1 MSANMDELDYLRGV
15 AARLSDAPHGGKC
28 AVLADACE
36 FLRLS
41 RQELYR
47 RLRQHGLF
55 NSGRKRRADHGRCS
69 VPEEVVRKAA
79 GLVRMGQRANGKR
92 TMTIKDTVPILAA
105 NGIGAVNTDTGE
117 VTPVDVAPNTLA
129 RAMRRHG
136 CHPDQLATPSAH
148 TSQRSLHPNHVWQ
161 VDASVCVLFYLPA
174 GGATVMEEKEF
185 YKNKPA
191 NLDRVARERVIR
203 FVITDHA
210 SSNFYLEYVLGSED
224 SQNLTQVFLNAIAQ
238 RGADDPMHG
247 VPLILSMD
255 AGSANTAGLFKNLM
269 GRLDITPV
277 VHLPGNPRAK
287 GQVECHQNLVE
298 RAFEGRLPFLAVHN
312 LAELN
317 AHASAWRKAY
327 CASAIH
333 TRTKMSR
340 NAAWLL
346 IREEQLRTIDAELA
360 RELVTTVPVEV
371 SVRGNLTISHSVK
384 GHGRADYDLR
394 HVPGVAPKQKVQ
406 VVVNPYRAP
415 DVDVLVTDLQ
425 GEVRTYTVAP
435 VVTDQFGFDASAPVI
450 GERYRGMPESA
461 IDKARTQINREAH
474 GVDTE
479 REVDKA
485 RRERKPAYEG
495 QLDIMADVAA
505 TPLPHYLP
513 RRGRELEVAA
523 QAREEAPLNHID
535 AARQLKTLLG
545 DAWTRERFGWLQQR
559 YPEGV
564 PPDAVAQ
571 IATELSQP
579 GRVATVLRVV
589 QGDAP

>member
-1 MSANMDELDYLRGV
+1 MDELDYLRGL
-15 AARLSDAPHGGKC
+15 AQRLADAPHGGKC
-28 AVLADACE
+28 AVLADACG

-47 RLRQHGLF
+47 RLRHHGLF
-55 NSGRKRRADHGRCS
+55 DSGRRRRADHGRCG
-69 VPEEVVRKAA
+69 VPEDVVRQAA

-92 TMTIKDTVPILAA
+92 TMSIKATSPILHA
-105 NGIGAVNTDTGE
+105 NGMGAVDTDTGE
-117 VTPVDVAPNTLA
+117 VRAVSPTTLA

-185 YKNKPA
+185 YKNKPQ
-191 NLDRVARERVIR
+191 NLERVARERVIR

-210 SSNFYLEYVLGSED
+210 SSNCYLEYVLGSED
-224 SQNLTQVFLNAIAQ
+224 SANLTQVFLNAILP
-238 RGADDPMHG
+238 RDADDPMQG

-255 AGSANTAGLFKNLM
+255 AGSANTAGLFKNLLH
-269 GRLDITPV
+269 RLDVRPV
-277 VHLPGNPRAK
+277 THLPGNPRAK
-287 GQVECHQNLVE
+287 GQVECHQNIVE
-298 RAFEGRLPFLAVHN
+298 RSFEGRLPFLAIRN

-317 AHASAWRKAY
+317 AHASAWRKAF

-346 IREEQLRTIDAELA
+346 IREEQLRLPPSRELCE
-360 RELVTTVPVEV
+360 ELVTTVPVEAT
-371 SVRGNLTISHSVK
+371 VRGNLTISHAIK
-384 GHGRADYDLR
+384 GHCRADYDLR

-415 DVDVLVTDLQ
+415 DVDVLVTDPQ

-435 VVTDQFGFDASAPVI
+435 IVTDQFGFDATAPVI

-461 IDKARTQINREAH
+461 TDKARTQINRDAH

-495 QLDIMADVAA
+495 QLDIMADVTA

-513 RRGRELEVAA
+513 RRGRELDVPAL
-523 QAREEAPLNHID
+523 AREEAPLNHIE
-535 AARQLKTLLG
+535 AARQLKAALG
-545 DAWTRERFGWLQQR
+545 DAWTRERFAWLQQR
-559 YPEGV
+559 YPDGV
-564 PPDAVAQ
+564 PSDAVAQ
-571 IATELSQP
+571 IAAELAQP

-589 QGDAP
+589 QGETP